1 MAQLS
6 KPADQELRVPLDA
19 FERIRNAPETRMHDK
34 SFAVAY
40 EILVEG
46 KKLSTVAAAHGLS
59 KQRVLA
65 IRDKVYSAYLL
76 QAPEGWTY
84 AQICAPKP
92 MIDRFVK
99 EADAE
104 RVKYWQEK
112 STTGSNN
119 SE

>member
-1 MAQLS
+1 MAQS
-6 KPADQELRVPLDA
+6 TKSADQELRVPLDA

-46 KKLSTVAAAHGLS
+46 KKLSAVAATHGLS
-59 KQRVLA
+59 KQRALA

-99 EADAE
+99 EADEA
-104 RVKYWQEK
+104 RLKYWQEK
-112 STTGSNN
+112 SSAGSN
-119 SE
+119 EHE